1 MNWLLARHERGAFVL
16 RIEDTDVARSATAHE
31 DVLLEDLR
39 WLGLAWDEGP
49 DIGGP
54 HGPYRQSERLH
65 LYRAAADRFVAG
77 GLAYPCYCTDEELAE
92 RRARALAEGRAPQ
105 YDGACR
111 DLTDAERRARE
122 AEGRRAAIRFRV
134 PAVDVDFR
142 DLVRGEIRFAAGA
155 VGDFILLRSDGY
167 STYNF
172 ACVLDDSAMAI
183 THVVRGEDH
192 LSNTVRQQLLY
203 AAIGAAPPEFAHV
216 SLILG
221 PDREKLSK
229 REGASST
236 AELRRI
242 GYLPEA
248 VINFLALLGW
258 SPEDGREKMTREELV
273 ERFSLERVNRA
284 AAIFD
289 VAKLTWLNGLY
300 IRERSAE
307 DLYPLAAPY
316 LEAEGIHDRERG
328 VAMLKAV
335 QSEIERISDLP
346 RVLPP
351 LTRGDETPEA
361 TEVLAAP
368 RAVEILEA
376 AERAVPAMEEW
387 SGAAFK
393 AAVVKAGAAAG
404 VRGRDLFMPV
414 RAALTG
420 NVHGPEL
427 PLVAE
432 ALGRE
437 TALERLRRAIAQ
449 RRT

>member
-1 MNWLLARHERGAFVL
+1 
-16 RIEDTDVARSATAHE
+16 
-31 DVLLEDLR
+31 
-39 WLGLAWDEGP
+39 
-49 DIGGP
+49 
-54 HGPYRQSERLH
+54 
-65 LYRAAADRFVAG
+65 
-77 GLAYPCYCTDEELAE
+77 
-92 RRARALAEGRAPQ
+92 
-105 YDGACR
+105 
-111 DLTDAERRARE
+111 
-122 AEGRRAAIRFRV
+122 V
-134 PAVDVDFR
+134 PAVDVR
-142 DLVRGEIRFAAGA
+142 LHDLVRGEIRFAAGA

-167 STYNF
+167 PTYNF

-203 AAIGAAPPEFAHV
+203 AALGAAPPEFAHV

-236 AELRRI
+236 AELRRL

-248 VINFLALLGW
+248 VVNFLALLGW

-273 ERFSLERVNRA
+273 GRFSLERVNRA

-300 IRERSAE
+300 IRERSAD

-316 LEAEGIHDRERG
+316 LEDAGIRDRDRG
-328 VAMLKAV
+328 IAMLKAV

-376 AERAVPAMEEW
+376 AVKAVSAIEQW

-393 AAVVKAGAAAG
+393 AAVVKAGAEAG

-437 TALERLRRAIAQ
+437 TALARMRRAVDS
-449 RRT
+449 RRAGRG